1 MKQPLLSLL
10 FLLGMCGIAR
20 AQDKWDLR
28 RCVEYAIVNNI
39 SVKQA
44 DLQVRFAE
52 LNYRQNKG
60 LQYPTLNWGLNSGY
74 NFGLS
79 ENPTTG
85 ILQNQKTFSTTS
97 GLQSGVTL
105 FNWFSIKNDI
115 EATRL
120 TIEAEKAQTAKVQ
133 NDIALNVAVA
143 YLQILLTKEQVNI
156 NAVQVQQ
163 DLSQLELTQKKVT
176 AGTLPELNAAEIE
189 AQLAT
194 DSSSLISSQA
204 LYQQYVLQMKAL
216 LYLDAALPFDVTTPP
231 IELIPVENLADLQPE
246 KVYELAIQNL
256 PQQRVNELRIQSANK
271 TAEAVKGQM
280 FPTISA
286 FGNLNSRFVVYK
298 LPVYEQ
304 LLNGYQTTSLRVD
317 AGGGNFYY
325 VQSPIFN
332 KGAATGDYIKSDPLS
347 SQLSNNFGQGIG
359 VGIQVPIFNGHRAKI
374 NYERARLSVKQYE
387 LQNDQDKQTLKQDI
401 YKAFND
407 AMAAVEKF
415 NASRKAV
422 AAAEK
427 AFDFAQKRY
436 NANLLSSYDLLNNQN
451 RVARARIDML
461 SAQFEYVFRLK
472 LLEFY
477 KGQGLR
483 L

>member
-1 MKQPLLSLL
+1 MKQPILSLL
-10 FLLGMCGIAR
+10 FLLCMCGVAR

-28 RCVEYAIVNNI
+28 KCVDYALANNI
-39 SVKQA
+39 SVRQA
-44 DLQVRFAE
+44 DLQVRLSE
-52 LNYRQNKG
+52 LSYRQNKG
-60 LQYPTLNWGLNSGY
+60 IQYPSFNAGVNSGY

-79 ENPTTG
+79 ENPATG
-85 ILQNQKTFSTTS
+85 TLENRKTFSTTA

-115 EATRL
+115 EASRL
-120 TIEAEKAQTAKVQ
+120 TVEAEKAQTDKVR

-156 NAVQVQQ
+156 SAVQVQQ
-163 DLSQLELTQKKVT
+163 DLSQLELTRKRVA
-176 AGTLPELNAAEIE
+176 AGVLPELNSAEIE
-189 AQLAT
+189 AQLAA
-194 DSSSLISSQA
+194 DSSSLISAQA
-204 LYQQYVLQMKAL
+204 LYQQNVLQMKAL

-246 KVYELAIQNL
+246 KVYELAVQNL

-271 TAEAVKGQM
+271 TAEAVRGHM
-280 FPTISA
+280 YPTISA

-298 LPVYEQ
+298 LPVYQ
-304 LLNGYQTTSLRVD
+304 QVVTGYQNTALRVD
-317 AGGGNFYY
+317 AGGGSFFN
-325 VQSPIFN
+325 VQSPIIAQ
-332 KGAATGDYIKSDPLS
+332 GGATGTYIRSESLA
-347 SQLSNNFGQGIG
+347 SQLSDNFGQGLGIG
-359 VGIQVPIFNGHRAKI
+359 VQVPIFNGHRAKI
-374 NYERARLSVKQYE
+374 NYQRARLSVTQYE

-401 YKAFND
+401 YKAYND
-407 AMAAVEKF
+407 AMAAIEKF
-415 NASRKAV
+415 NASRKAL

-427 AFDFAQKRY
+427 AYDFAQKRY
-436 NANLLSSYDLLNNQN
+436 NANLLSTYDLLNNSN
-451 RVARARIDML
+451 RVARAKIDML

-477 KGQGLR
+477 KGQGLK